1 MFVEAGYVVLAIV
14 YRHFGISGGEPRGL
28 PWPLQETEDFKSALD
43 WLETRPA
50 SIRCGSGSGARVSA
64 GIVTH
69 VATYNLRVKACVAQ
83 ATILDGHA
91 WIRSLNRESGLFGA
105 MSNFS

>member
-1 MFVEAGYVVLAIV
+1 M
-14 YRHFGISGGEPRGL
+14 
-28 PWPLQETEDFKSALD
+28 
-43 WLETRPA
+43 
-50 SIRCGSGSGARVSA
+50 
-64 GIVTH
+64 TH